1 MASIRPHK
9 NGYRVEVCVRGQRDS
24 QVLRTHREAK
34 AWGSARETELRERAA
49 KTPAEL
55 HTIREAFEKYR
66 DEVSCHKEG
75 ARHEALRL
83 NAFVRDFPQLAAL
96 TLAEFDTLHLA
107 EWRDARLEKVQAAS
121 VNRDVN
127 LIRNVFTKA
136 RKEWKWMESNPFD
149 GLDLPPD
156 GPPRDRRIHP
166 WKEVRPILRAL
177 GYVSGRE
184 PRTKQQEVALAWMI
198 GMRSCMRAAEILR
211 LGSDTLSMKTGVARV
226 KHKMQYVTK
235 RPRVIPL
242 PRRALRLLRAVQH
255 REKCFTVDSASLD
268 TLFRRAR
275 DSLMIEDLHFHDSRA
290 EALTRLAREVDVLT
304 LSKISGIRDVKLLL
318 ETYYRETPEQ
328 IAARI
333 SKPAA
338 ASRQPAR

>member
-9 NGYRVEVCVRGQRDS
+9 NGYRVEVCVKGRRDS

-34 AWGSARETELRERAA
+34 AWGSARETELREQAA
-49 KTPAEL
+49 KSPAEL
-55 HTIREAFEKYR
+55 HTVREAFRKYKE
-66 DEVSCHKEG
+66 EVSCKKEG
-75 ARHEALRL
+75 AHQEELRL
-83 NAFVRDFPQLAAL
+83 DAFVRDFPDLAEL
-96 TLAEFDTLHLA
+96 TLAEFDTPHLA
-107 EWRDARLEKVQAAS
+107 EWRDARLKKVQPAS

-136 RKEWKWMESNPFD
+136 RKEWKWTDRNPFI

-156 GPPRDRRIHP
+156 GAPRDRRIHP
-166 WKEVRPILRAL
+166 WKEVRPILRTL
-177 GYVSGRE
+177 GYVTAQE
-184 PRTKQQEVALAWMI
+184 PRTMQQEVALAWLL
-198 GMRSCMRAAEILR
+198 GMRSCMRAAEMLR
-211 LGSDTLSMKTGVARV
+211 LGADTLSMKTGVARV

-242 PRRALRLLRAVQH
+242 PRRALRLLRAVAH
-255 REKCFTVDSASLD
+255 RDKCFTIDSASLD

-304 LSKISGIRDVKLLL
+304 LSKISGIRDVKLLM

-333 SKPAA
+333 AKPAA
-338 ASRQPAR
+338 TSRRPAL

>member
-34 AWGSARETELRERAA
+34 AWGSARETELLERAA

-83 NAFVRDFPQLAAL
+83 NAFVRDFPRLAAL
-96 TLAEFDTLHLA
+96 TLAEFDTPHLA
-107 EWRDARLEKVQAAS
+107 EWRDARLEKVQPAS

-136 RKEWKWMESNPFD
+136 RKEWKWMEHKPFD

-177 GYVSGRE
+177 GYVSGQE
-184 PRTKQQEVALAWMI
+184 PRTKQQEVALAWLV

-242 PRRALRLLRAVQH
+242 PRRALRLLRVVQH
-255 REKCFTVDSASLD
+255 REQCFTVDSASLD

-275 DSLMIEDLHFHDSRA
+275 DSLMIQNLHFHDSRA

-333 SKPAA
+333 AKPAA
-338 ASRQPAR
+338 ASRRPAQ